1 MPFQHSLGFI
11 GVTAK
16 CARHEAPRSRKGKT
30 HALLIFGRSSDLAN
44 GHTKEVR
51 RRRGHRFGRVVDRA
65 GGRAARDRVIETN
78 LATSSLAAMLS

>member
-1 MPFQHSLGFI
+1 MRPSRG
-11 GVTAK
+11 TAF
-16 CARHEAPRSRKGKT
+16 EEGKNECPPD
-30 HALLIFGRSSDLAN
+30 FGRSSDLAN

-51 RRRGHRFGRVVDRA
+51 RRRGHRFARIVDRA